1 MLRASVFMC
10 LVQTTETVDRDL
22 RMTEMG
28 KLGRKQTGPA
38 VGKEGTAVGQTPVR
52 ICYMWCV

>member
-10 LVQTTETVDRDL
+10 LVMTTKTADRSL

-28 KLGRKQTGPA
+28 KHGRKQTSPA
-38 VGKEGTAVGQTPVR
+38 VGKEGTAVGQTPAR
-52 ICYMWCV
+52 ICYTWCD